1 MPHRTVFFISD
12 GTGITAE
19 TFGNAILAQFEIKPR
34 HVRLPFID
42 SVDKAHQ
49 AVRQINH
56 TAEVEGKRGYLLPY
70 HRMFAASAPELLQR
84 YDAFYESLTLLPRIL
99 TPAERETVW
108 AGLLAAA
115 REVHGFIHMKRAIK
129 AGLTQ
134 GDIVRAVAIAA
145 VTDGFAT
152 MQFSGDN
159 WAAWTLPDDLE
170 RAYLGAFAQ
179 VSAGLDPKLAHV
191 TALVCHAARRHQ
203 AGMTLH
209 LRLAFDR
216 AGIAE
221 LRNMFEWA
229 ADKRFGGDAR
239 DYVEKFEALDLPLL
253 VVSGSNDDLAP
264 PSSVRRSSSSA
275 REGAISAM
283 RRISPTAA

>member
-1 MPHRTVFFISD
+1 MDAPP
-12 GTGITAE
+12 ITPRPLAPE
-19 TFGNAILAQFEIKPR
+19 AARIL
-34 HVRLPFID
+34 
-42 SVDKAHQ
+42 
-49 AVRQINH
+49 
-56 TAEVEGKRGYLLPY
+56 AEVEGKRGYLLPY

-209 LRLAFDR
+209 LRLAFDASATPAEVCEGLSYLLLPCGGNTLIEAVSFWEEAAK
-216 AGIAE
+216 AG
-221 LRNMFEWA
+221 
-229 ADKRFGGDAR
+229 
-239 DYVEKFEALDLPLL
+239 L
-253 VVSGSNDDLAP
+253 VPAP
-264 PSSVRRSSSSA
+264 Y
-275 REGAISAM
+275 
-283 RRISPTAA
+283 